1 MKMEAITMN
10 NFKHIEETEIM
21 KEAVEKIERKLL
33 LDNEESNKI
42 KFQAVNQILSEL
54 NKVVSKNENK

>member
-1 MKMEAITMN
+1 MN